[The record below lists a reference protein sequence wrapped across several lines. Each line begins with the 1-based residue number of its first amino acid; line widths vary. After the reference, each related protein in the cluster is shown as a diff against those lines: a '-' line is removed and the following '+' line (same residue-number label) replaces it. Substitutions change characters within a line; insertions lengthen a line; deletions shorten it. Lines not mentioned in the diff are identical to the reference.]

1 MATIIDELMIKL
13 GVDGKDAKAGINNI
27 NASMDNFVSGVK
39 GKLATLTASFA
50 GLYAVQQTFSTYL
63 NEADSLLK
71 FSRAI
76 GQNVEEVDA
85 WGQAVERSGGSAEG
99 FRQSLKSMTLQLSK
113 MATTGNSRA
122 GKILESVGID
132 AGEVGRQRK
141 AFDVFMDI
149 ADKMQTMSK
158 EEAFGFGSSL
168 GLGVGEISLLQ
179 QGRDGVADLVG
190 KMKELGTITPD
201 DTWVEDF
208 NDGVADVKKSFMSL
222 ASIVFR
228 LFGPAFKQVVIW
240 VKELNICLRQHETA
254 VKAFAIMVAGIITG
268 ILLPTIGAFFLSLL
282 TNPITYV
289 ILALAGLALAIEDLI
304 VWTEGGE
311 SAMDDLWE
319 SLYGDRETAK
329 KAIEDTKQDLMQL
342 WEDAKDAFQD
352 FKTYVWPALKE
363 LWRMFVDLCKALKEL
378 NDAFGWFDKIG
389 ESATTKMAKTG
400 AVGRILAY
408 LWLWWCDLIDWIIEK
423 LQAMWDTAVQ
433 ACGDIKAWFESVGQ
447 TIMTAI
453 GNAVDWAME
462 KLASLKQAILDMPVV
477 GGAVQFGLNAY
488 DAVTG
493 GGNVSNVD
501 TKIGQITVNT
511 QATDAGGIASAIGG
525 ATRKTFGAN
534 KSNGGAF

>member
-1 MATIIDELMIKL
+1 MATVIDELMIKL
-13 GVDGKDAKAGINNI
+13 GIDGKEAKQGLQNI
-27 NASMDNFVSGVK
+27 SSSMDSFVSGMK
-39 GKLATLTASFA
+39 GKIAGLTASFA

-71 FSRAI
+71 FSRAM
-76 GQNVEEVDA
+76 GQNVADVDA

-113 MATTGNSRA
+113 MSTTGMSRA

-132 AGEVGRQRK
+132 AGDIGRQRK

-149 ADKMQTMSK
+149 ADKMQGMSK

-168 GLGVGEISLLQ
+168 GLGVGEITLLQ

-222 ASIVFR
+222 SAIVFR
-228 LFGPAFKQVVIW
+228 LFGPAFNQVVTWLKEANIW
-240 VKELNICLRQHETA
+240 LRKHETA
-254 VKAFAIMVAGIITG
+254 VKVFAVAVVAIITG
-268 ILLPTIGAFFLSLL
+268 MLLPAIASFFMALIS
-282 TNPITYV
+282 NPITWV
-289 ILALAGLALAIEDLI
+289 ILALAGLALAIEDLV
-304 VWTEGGE
+304 VWAEGGE

-319 SLYGDRETAK
+319 ALFGDRENAQK
-329 KAIEDTKQDLMQL
+329 SIEDTKKSFVELWKEAKSAWQSYKDDVLPGLKVLWSAIKTLCRWIKNISKFFDEAEVSITGRMVPALGIFELAVNKVREAGQWLQDKFNELWSFVSGLCSDLMS
-342 WEDAKDAFQD
+342 
-352 FKTYVWPALKE
+352 
-363 LWRMFVDLCKALKEL
+363 
-378 NDAFGWFDKIG
+378 WFN
-389 ESATTKMAKTG
+389 
-400 AVGRILAY
+400 
-408 LWLWWCDLIDWIIEK
+408 
-423 LQAMWDTAVQ
+423 
-433 ACGDIKAWFESVGQ
+433 SVGQ

-453 GNAVDWAME
+453 GNAVDWAKG
-462 KLASLKQAILDMPVV
+462 KLAELKQDILNMPVI

-493 GGNVSNVD
+493 GGGNVSSVD

-511 QATDAGGIASAIGG
+511 QATDAEGIAQDIGG
-525 ATRKTFGAN
+525 ATRKEFGAY
-534 KSNGGAF
+534 KANGGAW

>member
-1 MATIIDELMIKL
+1 MANIIDELMIKL
-13 GVDGKDAKAGINNI
+13 GIDGKEAKAGLQNI
-27 NASMDNFVSGVK
+27 SSSMDSFVGGIQ
-39 GKLATLTASFA
+39 GKLAGLTASFA
-50 GLYAVQQTFSTYL
+50 GLYAVQQTFTTYL

-71 FSRAI
+71 FSRAM

-113 MATTGNSRA
+113 MSTTGMSRA

-132 AGEVGRQRK
+132 AGEIGRQRK

-149 ADKMQTMSK
+149 ADKMQGMSK

-168 GLGVGEISLLQ
+168 GLGVGEITLLQ
-179 QGRDGVADLVG
+179 QGRAGVADLVG

-222 ASIVFR
+222 SAVVFR
-228 LFGPAFKQVVIW
+228 LFGPAFKQIVIW
-240 VKELNICLRQHETA
+240 FKEANIWLRKHETA

-268 ILLPTIGAFFLSLL
+268 MLLPTIGAFFMTLLS
-282 TNPITYV
+282 NPITWV
-289 ILALAGLALAIEDLI
+289 VLALAGLALAIEDLI

-319 SLYGDRETAK
+319 ALFGDRENAQKT
-329 KAIEDTKQDLMQL
+329 IDDTKKSFVELWDEAKSAWQSYKNDIVPGLQVLWNIIKTLCVWIKNISLFFNEAEVSITGRMVPALAVLEVAIYALKQAVQWVIDKFNELWAFVSGLCNDLM
-342 WEDAKDAFQD
+342 
-352 FKTYVWPALKE
+352 
-363 LWRMFVDLCKALKEL
+363 
-378 NDAFGWFDKIG
+378 
-389 ESATTKMAKTG
+389 
-400 AVGRILAY
+400 
-408 LWLWWCDLIDWIIEK
+408 
-423 LQAMWDTAVQ
+423 
-433 ACGDIKAWFESVGQ
+433 AWFESVGN

-453 GNAVDWAME
+453 GNAVDWAKN
-462 KLASLKQAILDMPVV
+462 KLAELKQDILNMPVI
-477 GGAVQFGLNAY
+477 GGAVQFGLDAY

-493 GGNVSNVD
+493 GGGNVSSVD

-511 QATDAGGIASAIGG
+511 QATDANGIAQDIGS
-525 ATRKTFGAN
+525 ATRQEFGAY
-534 KSNGGAF
+534 KANGGAI

>member
-27 NASMDNFVSGVK
+27 NASMDSFVSGVK
-39 GKLATLTASFA
+39 GKLASLTASFA

-222 ASIVFR
+222 SAVVFR
-228 LFGPAFKQVVIW
+228 LFGPGLKQVVVW
-240 VKELNICLRQHETA
+240 FKELNIWLRKHETA
-254 VKAFAIMVAGIITG
+254 VKAFAIGVAGIITA
-268 ILLPTIGAFFLSLL
+268 ILMPAIGAFFLSLL

-329 KAIEDTKQDLMQL
+329 KSIEETKQNLVQLWKDAQEAWQTFKEDILPGLKVLWSAIKTVCVWMKNLNDFLKECEVSMTGHVIPAVAMFEIAWHYIKMAVQWVEDKVNEFWAFVTGVVSDLM
-342 WEDAKDAFQD
+342 
-352 FKTYVWPALKE
+352 
-363 LWRMFVDLCKALKEL
+363 
-378 NDAFGWFDKIG
+378 
-389 ESATTKMAKTG
+389 
-400 AVGRILAY
+400 
-408 LWLWWCDLIDWIIEK
+408 
-423 LQAMWDTAVQ
+423 
-433 ACGDIKAWFESVGQ
+433 AWFENLGN

-453 GNAVDWAME
+453 GQAVDWAKG
-462 KLASLKQAILDMPVV
+462 KLAELKQEILNMPVV
-477 GGAVQFGLNAY
+477 GGAVQFGLDAY

-493 GGNVSNVD
+493 GGNVSSVD

-534 KSNGGAF
+534 KSNGGAI